1 MVDGWIEL
9 FDVETD
15 EAGVLF
21 FSIDSNQLI
30 TAVVFFHW
38 LKLRFFAI
46 VLLMRSRIFLLTL
59 LYIYIYIYV
68 LNKVILFNIYIE
80 QSYFTASPNLRCLL
94 CRRRLYCG
102 GRWTQIGKKDVI
114 SKRLRVYCLVTIPK
128 FLPFYSWIKYFNL
141 LSSSW
146 RYKCLIWGLIIQ

>member
-1 MVDGWIEL
+1 MVEVAFFRDCAVDAFEDL
-9 FDVETD
+9 FAD
-15 EAGVLF
+15 F
-21 FSIDSNQLI
+21 
-30 TAVVFFHW
+30 
-38 LKLRFFAI
+38 
-46 VLLMRSRIFLLTL
+46 TL
-59 LYIYIYIYV
+59 YIYIYIYIYV

>member
-1 MVDGWIEL
+1 MVEVAFFRDCAVDAFEDL
-9 FDVETD
+9 FAD
-15 EAGVLF
+15 F
-21 FSIDSNQLI
+21 
-30 TAVVFFHW
+30 
-38 LKLRFFAI
+38 
-46 VLLMRSRIFLLTL
+46 TL
-59 LYIYIYIYV
+59 YIYIYIYIYIYV

>member
-1 MVDGWIEL
+1 MTALDFFCVCFCEL
-9 FDVETD
+9 LYLCMLVSTFFPF
-15 EAGVLF
+15 AFCF
-21 FSIDSNQLI
+21 FSGGALVFQPQTFATVGQLNVYGCYFI
-30 TAVVFFHW
+30 NNTAQSFGG
-38 LKLRFFAI
+38 AI
-46 VLLMRSRIFLLTL
+46 YTQGMDLT
-59 LYIYIYIYV
+59 
-68 LNKVILFNIYIE
+68 IE